1 MILNKILID
10 NIKCKIIFLIKGM
23 RHSEIK
29 EIPRKY
35 KSELDQLMKE
45 LQEYVSLEEYKKFFA
60 NILNIEIRNPVEQ
73 AEDIIK
79 KFYENGDP
87 NNGKGN

>member
-1 MILNKILID
+1 
-10 NIKCKIIFLIKGM
+10 M

-60 NILNIEIRNPVEQ
+60 DILNIEIRNPVEQ
-73 AEDIIK
+73 AEDILA
-79 KFYENGDP
+79 KFYEN
-87 NNGKGN
+87 